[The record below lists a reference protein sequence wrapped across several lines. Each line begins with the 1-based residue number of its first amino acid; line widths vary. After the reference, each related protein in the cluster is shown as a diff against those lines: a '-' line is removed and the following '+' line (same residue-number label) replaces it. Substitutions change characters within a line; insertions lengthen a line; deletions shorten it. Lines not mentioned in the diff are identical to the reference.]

1 MSIGARR
8 LMRGVVV
15 FVCVFAC
22 ISCGRGTKTGEDANV
37 TTLGTVEV
45 TAELVEIPGEL
56 IDRPMYDYAHVMKY
70 RVLTVHRGGDVGDVI
85 YVGHYNPLKP
95 RDAVADARV
104 PEVGGTVKSFRVGD
118 VHRMALEFPI
128 DECFMGGI
136 INKYHEEGVSPVYW
150 AVWTNRARRP

>member
-1 MSIGARR
+1 MRSGMWR
-8 LMRGVVV
+8 L
-15 FVCVFAC
+15 VCGMVVFAC
-22 ISCGRGTKTGEDANV
+22 ALASVSCGRGTQTGEDEHV

-45 TAELVEIPGEL
+45 TAELVEIRGEL

-70 RVLTVHRGGDVGDVI
+70 KVLTVHRGGDVGDVI

-95 RDAVADARV
+95 RNAVADARV
-104 PEVGGTVKSFRVGD
+104 PEVGGTVQSFRVGD
-118 VHRMALEFPI
+118 VHRIALEFPI

-136 INKYHEEGVSPVYW
+136 INKYHEENVSPVYW